1 MKFFKWICVILTFCM
16 GALFAQTIE
25 ESTFLYHGSS
35 FGSDFGGACIIL
47 CKRSFNQS
55 SSYVLQRV

>member
-35 FGSDFGGACIIL
+35 FGSDFGII
-47 CKRSFNQS
+47 
-55 SSYVLQRV
+55 YQRIVGVDTVSVNFLL

>member
-35 FGSDFGGACIIL
+35 FGSDFGII
-47 CKRSFNQS
+47 
-55 SSYVLQRV
+55 YQRIVGVRA